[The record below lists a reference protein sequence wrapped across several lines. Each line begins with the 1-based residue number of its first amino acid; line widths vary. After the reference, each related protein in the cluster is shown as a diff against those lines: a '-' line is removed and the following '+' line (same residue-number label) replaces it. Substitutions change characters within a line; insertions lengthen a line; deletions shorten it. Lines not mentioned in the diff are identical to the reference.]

1 MKRLCTICARGGSKG
16 IPGKNLRPL
25 AGIPLI
31 VHSIR
36 QAQQS
41 GLFEVVAV
49 SSDSD
54 DILSV
59 ARDAGVDELVRRPAD
74 LASDTAAKAPAI
86 RHAVLDVEARRQHSF
101 ETLVDLCSTSPL
113 RVPSDIEA
121 AVHLLESTDAANVIT
136 GTEARRSPYF
146 NLVETRPDGTV
157 GLSKP
162 VDPPLVRRQD
172 APVCYDMNASIYV
185 WRRDVFVEDA
195 RVFYPS
201 TRLMV
206 MPPERSLDIDSP
218 LDFELVAFL
227 MERARQGTP

>member
-41 GLFEVVAV
+41 GLFDVVAV

-54 DILSV
+54 DILAV

-86 RHAVLDVEARRQHSF
+86 RHAVLDVEARRQHRF
-101 ETLVDLCSTSPL
+101 ETLVDLCPTSPL

-146 NLVETRPDGTV
+146 NLVEARADGTV
-157 GLSKP
+157 GLSKS

-201 TRLMV
+201 TRLVV

-227 MERARQGTP
+227 MERMRP